1 MQLSSAANREDRT
14 GTAAGHSLAPMNNSE
29 HIVQFFRSDEEYVRA
44 AGFFLRE
51 GLQAGETCVAV
62 ATAAH
67 LQQLEM
73 YLCDA
78 GLDPDSLTAEY
89 CYIPLH
95 AELMLPTFFDAR
107 DGIDPERFHR
117 QFNLLISQ
125 VSSRGQPV
133 RIFGEMVS
141 LLAEQ
146 GEPAAA
152 IELEELWN
160 ELSRQH
166 HFTLFCSYKV
176 SPFTE
181 NPRYRKLLHRL
192 HNPVVCE
199 GA

>member
-1 MQLSSAANREDRT
+1 MSNSA
-14 GTAAGHSLAPMNNSE
+14 
-29 HIVQFFRSDEEYVRA
+29 HIVQFFRNDDEYVRA
-44 AGFFLRE
+44 AGYFLWE
-51 GLQAGETCVAV
+51 GLHAGETCVAV

-73 YLCDA
+73 YLGDTD
-78 GLDPDSLTAEY
+78 LDPDALTAEY
-89 CYIPLH
+89 RYIPLH

-107 DGIDPERFHR
+107 EGIDRERFHR
-117 QFNLLISQ
+117 QFNLLLSQ

-146 GEPAAA
+146 GRSAAA

-160 ELSRQH
+160 ELSRHH
-166 HFTLFCSYKV
+166 HFNLFCSYRV

-181 NPRYRKLLHRL
+181 NPRYRKLLHSL
-192 HNPVVCE
+192 HNHVVCE